1 MIRFIDRVLPRIG
14 FPLLLVAAAASSG
27 CAGMGGAPDS
37 YEPTLPE
44 LASAPPSG
52 NGAIYQAGYDV
63 PLFENSTARRVGDI
77 LTVRLVESTNASKSS
92 STSTKKA
99 TDVTLPGPTI
109 GGRPAR
115 GPERRDLFS
124 RLLRHREHQSIVVGL
139 LQRFDQGAHAAD
151 ALFFL
156 QRGFELLARI
166 FE

>member
-77 LTVRLVESTNASKSS
+77 LTVRLHPSDARALRDACAARSDTTGIAGV
-92 STSTKKA
+92 
-99 TDVTLPGPTI
+99 VTLAERVI
-109 GGRPAR
+109 EDAHLSAGGVVVDTPR
-115 GPERRDLFS
+115 GEYQATLDTLLTKLLKLVDQQRVQHSGQDQVPHV
-124 RLLRHREHQSIVVGL
+124 RL
-139 LQRFDQGAHAAD
+139 A
-151 ALFFL
+151 
-156 QRGFELLARI
+156 
-166 FE
+166 